1 MLIESKTFLKNEIK
15 KKKKEIILKTNFK
28 IK

>member
-1 MLIESKTFLKNEIK
+1 MLIESKTFSKNEIK
-15 KKKKEIILKTNFK
+15 KKKKEFILKTNFK

>member
-15 KKKKEIILKTNFK
+15 KKKKEFILKTNFK